1 MEVKEITRLKD
12 WELMA
17 VPQPDGIDTPLFLKY
32 AKNTNLNVIADPSP
46 EEPKIFN
53 NKVALRRLEWDE
65 KFLEEFEHAPFTH
78 SSIKEAEALIALWP
92 EVYNQCGALLK
103 AINPMLK
110 KGIVDDKNYTGSNSH
125 QPKNTLGAVWATVH
139 NPVLLAQALVH
150 EMAHNKLFSIGQHFE
165 SQHPL
170 FTNEAEEVFDSPI
183 RLDIPRPISAVFHG
197 VYAFTHVLTLDRIL
211 YQKSNIDNKG
221 QLLGLLHYNAL
232 RVKKGAELI
241 QKCAKLTKKGTA
253 FVTQF
258 LEWAEKEVI
267 EALKICKQ
275 QLPSKE
281 TPILIIGPDHEEK
294 FEFAEQ
300 LGKKKGRQ
308 VINAS
313 EVCWDI
319 WATSA
324 VVTKRQAE
332 VYGSDQV
339 AKIFRNSKKFS
350 NKEFLQNWI
359 RNQVLHPQEIEFMK
373 LQLCHY
379 LVTEFPN
386 SIICLGEDHAWL
398 QQRDFI
404 NRLQCFFQETE
415 TKVVYARPLL
425 PIKKAVDM
433 LDSSETEGRKSK
445 LLDLL
450 HQSSHRILSSYT
462 FDTDKC
468 SNDLF
473 DELIRVL

>member
-1 MEVKEITRLKD
+1 MEVKEITELVD

-17 VPQPDGIDTPLFLKY
+17 VPQSDGSDTSLFLKY
-32 AKNTNLNVIADPSP
+32 AKDTNLNVIADPRP

-53 NKVALRRLEWDE
+53 NRVALRHLEWDK
-65 KFLEEFEHAPFTH
+65 KFLEEFEHAPFGH
-78 SSIKEAEALIALWP
+78 SSIKEAEALIAFWP

-103 AINPMLK
+103 AINPVLK
-110 KGIVDDKNYTGSNSH
+110 KGIPDDKNYTGSNSH

-165 SQHPL
+165 SKYPL
-170 FTNEAEEVFDSPI
+170 FANDKEEVFDSPI
-183 RLDIPRPISAVFHG
+183 RLDIPRPMSAVFHG

-211 YQKSNIDNKG
+211 YQKSDIDNKG

-241 QKCAKLTKKGTA
+241 RKCAKLTDIGDA
-253 FVTQF
+253 FVNKF
-258 LEWAEKEVI
+258 LTWAEEEV
-267 EALKICKQ
+267 ESALNIWKQ
-275 QLPSKE
+275 QVPLKE
-281 TPILIIGPDHEEK
+281 TPILIIGPDHAEK

-300 LGKKKGRQ
+300 LGTKKGRQ

-313 EVCWDI
+313 EICWDI

-359 RNQVLHPQEIEFMK
+359 RNKVLHPQEIEFMK

-379 LVTEFPN
+379 LITEFPK

-398 QQRDFI
+398 QQRDFV
-404 NRLQCFFQETE
+404 NRLQCFFQETA

-425 PIKKAVDM
+425 PIHEAVDM
-433 LDSSETEGRKSK
+433 LDSSKTEDRKSK
-445 LLDLL
+445 LHDLL
-450 HQSSHRILSSYT
+450 HQSSYRTLSSYT
-462 FDTDKC
+462 FDTNKY
-468 SNDLF
+468 S
-473 DELIRVL
+473 DELLSELI